1 VVQTPCNS
9 AWSLFFIPANK
20 RRDQALTTNYNR
32 FLLSLFALFGFSN
45 DDGVKE
51 RERENKQCSRRERE
65 RNKSVSFFFSALP
78 IYPVV
83 FDAFVK
89 AKKEKRCQTTTKTR
103 ER

>member
-1 VVQTPCNS
+1 LAPLDFS
-9 AWSLFFIPANK
+9 SF
-20 RRDQALTTNYNR
+20 
-32 FLLSLFALFGFSN
+32 SLFALFGFSN